1 MSYTILYKSMFAKV
15 GENQYIPMIEIGD
28 NNVYEGYGRYERRCR
43 DWQSWR
49 APGFEDKF
57 VLTRQQIFEGI
68 RNLIQATTKRY
79 VNQPAREW
87 DNIPG
92 PYWTYQDVYKQYGWL
107 TAIAIEGK
115 GCSKTTARMVQNFFI
130 RGIEQAVDMRNIKY
144 WGKFPMR
151 LCYYLDCDKKCIY
164 YDNVDEMLAD
174 FEKRDATKYWVEYLP
189 GMNTLWDSHRNR
201 RNR

>member
-1 MSYTILYKSMFAKV
+1 MSYTILYRSMFAKV
-15 GENQYIPMIEIGD
+15 DENQYIPMVEMGD

-49 APGFEDKF
+49 VPGFEKQL
-57 VLTRQQIFEGI
+57 VLTRQEICEGI
-68 RNLIQATTKRY
+68 KELIMSTAKRY

-107 TAIAIEGK
+107 TAIAVAGRQTT
-115 GCSKTTARMVQNFFI
+115 GTTARMVQNFFY
-130 RGIEQAVDMRNIKY
+130 RGFDQAVDMRNITY
-144 WGKFPMR
+144 CGKFPMR
-151 LCYYLDCDKKCIY
+151 LCYWEDCEKRCFY
-164 YDNVDEMLAD
+164 YDTLDELVED
-174 FEKRDATKYWVEYLP
+174 IQKRDGLKYWVEYL
-189 GMNTLWDSHRNR
+189 GSAEILWDSHRNR